1 MLLTMVTKR
10 AALPD
15 ILKGIAVVRMVLVHL
30 FEVFASPEISGYP
43 LNNLLLFLAGPPG
56 AALFMVIMG
65 YFIAKSGKTLDQLFY
80 RGFKLIL
87 WGLLLNIGLNL
98 HLLILIATAQ
108 VDMNLW
114 PFVFGVDILFLAGL
128 GMMLIGLMKRL
139 IRDKLVYWLIL
150 FTVVSSIGNFLPA
163 YDGQQTWFIYLQ
175 AFITGHTSWSY
186 FPLFPWMAYPVA
198 GYIFYLLDKQYKL
211 SDFTSKGLVYIALA
225 LAIPLAATFRQGFAV
240 VMVQSDYYHHST
252 IFSIWLLAVIALWVI
267 LIRLLS
273 MKRENNFLFS
283 WFRWIGQ
290 RVTNFYVIQ
299 WLLIGNIGTWLYQ
312 SQNGWSLILWFAAIL
327 ILTNLGV
334 LVWQLIKKR
343 PVGRLFL

>member
-1 MLLTMVTKR
+1 MVKR
-10 AALPD
+10 RFALPD

-30 FEVFASPEISGYP
+30 FEVFASPEISSHP

-65 YFIAKSGKTLDQLFY
+65 YFLAESGKALGQLVY
-80 RGFKLIL
+80 RGFKLIV
-87 WGLLLNIGLNL
+87 WGLLLNLGLNL
-98 HLLILIATAQ
+98 HLLILIVTAQ
-108 VDMNLW
+108 VEMNPW
-114 PFVFGVDILFLAGL
+114 PSVFGVDILFLAGF
-128 GMMLIGLMKRL
+128 GMILISLVKRL
-139 IRDKLVYWLIL
+139 IKNRLSYWVVL
-150 FTVVSSIGNFLPA
+150 FVVVSGIGNYLPA
-163 YDGQQTWFIYLQ
+163 YEGQQAWFVYLR
-175 AFITGHTSWSY
+175 AFFVGNASWSY
-186 FPLFPWMAYPVA
+186 FPVFPWMAYPVA

-225 LAIPLAATFRQGFAV
+225 LAIPLAATFRQGFSV
-240 VMVQSDYYHHST
+240 VMVQSAYYHHST

-283 WFRWIGQ
+283 WFQWIGQ

-312 SQNGWSLILWFAAIL
+312 SQNGWSLMLWYAVIL

-334 LVWQLIKKR
+334 LAWQFLKR
-343 PVGRLFL
+343 RLT

>member
-1 MLLTMVTKR
+1 MVTKR
-10 AALPD
+10 IELPD

-30 FEVFASPEISGYP
+30 FEVFASPEISNYP
-43 LNNLLLFLAGPPG
+43 LNNMLLFLAGPPG

-80 RGFKLIL
+80 RGLKLIL
-87 WGLLLNIGLNL
+87 WGLLLNLGLNM
-98 HLLILIATAQ
+98 HLLILIAMTQ
-108 VDMNLW
+108 VDMNPW

-128 GMMLIGLMKRL
+128 GIILISLLKRL
-139 IRDKLVYWLIL
+139 IKDKLVYWLIL
-150 FTVVSSIGNFLPA
+150 FMAVSGIGNFLPV
-163 YDGQQTWFIYLQ
+163 YDGQQAWLIYLQ
-175 AFITGHTSWSY
+175 AFITGHTTWSY

-198 GYIFYLLDKQYKL
+198 GYIFYLIDKQYKL
-211 SDFTSKGLVYIALA
+211 SDFTSKGLVYIAVA
-225 LAIPLAATFRQGFAV
+225 LAVPIAATFRQGFSV
-240 VMVQSDYYHHST
+240 VIDQSAYYHHASL
-252 IFSIWLLAVIALWVI
+252 FSIWLLAVIALWVV

-273 MKRENNFLFS
+273 LNRENIFLFS
-283 WFRWIGQ
+283 WFRWIGE

-312 SQNGWSLILWFAAIL
+312 SQEGWSLLVWFVVIL

-334 LVWQLIKKR
+334 HAWQLIKKR